1 MIFCFERVGYCD
13 KASEENPIQR
23 PAAIGLRLE
32 VLQFHI
38 ELAPRPEQLAIA
50 YALTELFNPN
60 VLKSI
65 NCESLM
71 NVHHNLARMRLR
83 LVNDQSEQQIES
95 ETY

>member
-1 MIFCFERVGYCD
+1 MIFRFERVGYCD
-13 KASEENPIQR
+13 WASEENPIQR
-23 PAAIGLRLE
+23 AAAIGLE
-32 VLQFHI
+32 VLQLHI
-38 ELAPRPEQLAIA
+38 ETGSGAEELAIA
-50 YALTELFNPN
+50 YALTELFNPS

>member
-13 KASEENPIQR
+13 KASEENSFQR
-23 PAAIGLRLE
+23 AAAIGLK
-32 VLQFHI
+32 VLQLHI
-38 ELAPRPEQLAIA
+38 ETGSGAEELAIA

-65 NCESLM
+65 KCESFM